1 MKKLSLLLLLFTGI
15 VNAQI
20 TLITPTDYELCNQN
34 GFGILD
40 FDLTTKDEEIL
51 GILPSNEY
59 VVSYHSSLEDSENN
73 VNIIDIAYAEFGFPT
88 TVYVR
93 VQSIN
98 SSIDFGLTTLTL
110 VVNNSPFVS
119 TAALPDLVVN
129 ETQFDGEATF
139 DLTTNQALV
148 LSGQSG
154 VNVSYHNSLSD
165 AQTLSNPIATPT
177 SFIGTHLQTI
187 WIVLQDGLNGCSTF
201 TSFQLKVYDLNDIVI
216 IPDANFKARL
226 LNESLNSA
234 FITLPSGLS
243 EFVPVDANGDNEI
256 QASEAALINGLNI
269 SNANISD
276 LTGMESFVN
285 LTDFIGNL
293 NPISNIN
300 LISTLTNL
308 RYIQCIQCSLT
319 SLDVSTLANLGLLDC
334 TVNQLTSL
342 NITGLSNLVEV
353 RCDFNQ
359 LTSLALSPS
368 ETFKNLSCTN
378 NLLTSLNTS
387 VLPNLET
394 LYSTENQLTTLD
406 VSSNLNLQ
414 RLSCGSQ
421 GTFTGIDLSN
431 LSNLIDLTINKSLQT
446 TIDLSSNNL
455 LQSIEV
461 KNTAIAAIDIS
472 NTQVINGFIGYN
484 PNLEYLNLKNGINT
498 SNPGINSCPSLVYVC
513 ANEEEIIFTYNNLVN
528 PLYNNNPNVQVNS
541 YCSFVPGGS
550 YNTITGRITYDGDN
564 NGCDSNDAIMPNHKV
579 KIFDGVNTGYTFTNQ
594 QGIYSF
600 YTLLG
605 NFEITPSQENSSLF
619 STSPSSANV
628 NFSSSN
634 NIDTNDFCVAAI
646 GIIND
651 LEVVISPIN
660 QAIPGFDAVYN
671 IVYRNK
677 GNQTLSGNVS
687 FTFNDLL
694 ADYITASVAPTT
706 VSDGVINWNY
716 SNLMPFE
723 SRNYF
728 VTLNLNNTTDI
739 PALNIGDILNFS
751 ATVNPTL
758 GDNTILDNSFEFT
771 EAVLG
776 DFNPINIV
784 CLEGENAPLSAIGSY
799 FHYAV
804 NFENTGL
811 LPVENIVVK
820 LDIDANKFDINSLQI
835 QNSNDQVYARINGN
849 RVEFIFENINLERN
863 AINPPVGG
871 HGDVLFKIK
880 TKSDLVVGDIIMNT
894 ASIYFDYNAP
904 ILTNEAVTTFA
915 TLSNAGFEFDSSI
928 SVHPNPANA
937 TININANSNIKILEL
952 YDMQGR
958 ILQAILG
965 NSKVLNISDKANGI
979 YFLKIISEKGSKV
992 EKIIKE

>member
-1 MKKLSLLLLLFTGI
+1 MKKLLLPLLLFTGI
-15 VNAQI
+15 VNAQL
-20 TLITPTDYELCNQN
+20 TLITPTDFVLCNQN

-40 FDLTTKDEEIL
+40 FDLTTKNQEIL

-59 VVSYHSSLEDSENN
+59 VVSYHSNLEDSENN
-73 VNIIDIAYAEFGFPT
+73 ANSITIATAEFGFPT

-98 SSIDFGLTTLTL
+98 SAIDFGLTTLTL
-110 VVNNSPFVS
+110 VVNNSPFGS
-119 TAALPDLVVN
+119 NNIPDLVVN

-139 DLTTNQALV
+139 DLTANQALV
-148 LSGQSG
+148 LNGQNG
-154 VNVSYHNSLSD
+154 LNVSYHTALSD
-165 AQTLSNPIATPT
+165 AQTLSNPIASPT

-187 WIVLQDGLNGCSTF
+187 WVVLQNGTNGCSTV
-201 TSFQLKVYDLNDIVI
+201 TSFQLKVFDLNDIVI

-226 LNESLNSA
+226 LNELLNSA
-234 FITLPSGLS
+234 FITLPNGLS
-243 EFVPVDANGDNEI
+243 QYVPVDANGDNEI

-269 SNANISD
+269 SNANITD
-276 LTGMESFVN
+276 LTGIEAFVN
-285 LTDFIGNL
+285 LTDFIGNN

-308 RYIQCIQCSLT
+308 KYIQCVQCSLS
-319 SLDVSTLANLGLLDC
+319 SLDLSTLVNLTFLDC
-334 TVNQLTSL
+334 TTNQLTSL
-342 NITGLSNLVEV
+342 NITGLSNLTDV
-353 RCDFNQ
+353 RCNGNQ

-368 ETFKNLSCTN
+368 VTLKNLNCSN

-387 VLPNLET
+387 MLPNLET
-394 LYSTENQLTTLD
+394 LYSDENQLTTLNL
-406 VSSNLNLQ
+406 SYNLNLQ

-421 GTFTGIDLSN
+421 GTFTGVDLTN
-431 LSNLIDLTINKSLQT
+431 LTNLIGLQLNKSLQT

-461 KNTAIAAIDIS
+461 ENTAITAIDIS
-472 NTQVINGFIGYN
+472 NTLVINGFIGYN
-484 PNLEYLNLKNGINT
+484 PNLEYLNLKNGVNT
-498 SNPGINSCPSLVYVC
+498 SNPGINSCPSLLYVC

-528 PLYNNNPNVQVNS
+528 PLYSNNPNVQVNS

-550 YNTITGRITYDGDN
+550 YNTITGKITYDEDN

-605 NFEITPSQENSSLF
+605 NFEITPSQENSNLF
-619 STSPSSANV
+619 STSPSATTVS
-628 NFSSSN
+628 FTDSN

-646 GIIND
+646 GTIND
-651 LEVVISPIN
+651 VEIVISPIN
-660 QAIPGFDAVYN
+660 QAIPGFDSVFN

-677 GNQTLSGNVS
+677 GNQAVSGNVN
-687 FTFNDLL
+687 FTFNDFL
-694 ADYITASVAPTT
+694 ADYISATVTPT
-706 VSDGVINWNY
+706 SINNGVINWNY

-728 VTLNLNNTTDI
+728 VTLNLNNTTDT

-751 ATVNPTL
+751 ATINPTV
-758 GDNTILDNSFEFT
+758 GDNTLLDNSFEFN

-776 DFNPINIV
+776 AFIPINII

-820 LDIDANKFDINSLQI
+820 LDIDTNKFDVNSLQI
-835 QNSNDQVYARINGN
+835 QNSNDQVYSRIKENSI
-849 RVEFIFENINLERN
+849 EFIFENINLERN
-863 AINPPVGG
+863 VINPPVGG
-871 HGDVLFKIK
+871 HGDILFKIK
-880 TKSDLVVGDIIMNT
+880 TKSDLLVGDTLMNT
-894 ASIYFDYNAP
+894 AAIYFDYNAP
-904 ILTNEAVTTFA
+904 ILTNDAVTTFA
-915 TLSNAGFEFDSSI
+915 LLSNAGFESDESI
-928 SVHPNPANA
+928 AVFPNPTASK
-937 TININANSNIKILEL
+937 ININANTNIKVVAL
-952 YDMQGR
+952 YDIQGR
-958 ILQAILG
+958 ILQTILG
-965 NSKVLNISDKANGI
+965 NQTVLDIADQANGI
-979 YFLKIISEKGSKV
+979 YFLKITSEKGSKV
-992 EKIIKE
+992 AKIVKE